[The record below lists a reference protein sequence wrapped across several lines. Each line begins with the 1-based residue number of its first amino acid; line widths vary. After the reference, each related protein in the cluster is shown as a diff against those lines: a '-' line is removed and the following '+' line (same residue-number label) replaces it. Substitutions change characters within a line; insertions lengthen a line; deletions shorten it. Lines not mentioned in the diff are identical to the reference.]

1 MRVIVTSMAV
11 LAVGCAGF
19 ALGSEGS
26 SYLWFIAPMALLGAG
41 MIVGTTARA
50 GLILSRMPTELPGLA
65 NALNLAAL
73 ELGAILGQTVMTV
86 MLLRFASEDYE
97 GRLTEGGLE
106 SNEVESVVEEFR
118 VAIGSI
124 NPGGSTEIAP
134 QQVEGLLPGF
144 REAMAAGL
152 SVSLWL
158 VTLITIAATVASIL
172 LFRWAAGTPNQGRT
186 DA

>member
-1 MRVIVTSMAV
+1 
-11 LAVGCAGF
+11 
-19 ALGSEGS
+19 
-26 SYLWFIAPMALLGAG
+26 MALLGAG

-50 GLILSRMPTELPGLA
+50 GLILSRMPIELPGLA

-97 GRLTEGGLE
+97 SRLTAGGFK

-152 SVSLWL
+152 SASLWL
-158 VTLITIAATVASIL
+158 VTLITIAATVASIF
-172 LFRWAAGTPNQGRT
+172 LFRWAVRTPDEALT